1 MSRVVIVGTSHV
13 ASESFVRVDSAIEA
27 YSPDVVGL
35 ELDRQRLRA
44 LQEGLPSANFFQ
56 LWRRAGFFGA
66 LFFTLGRVLQ
76 QRIGTS
82 LGLQPGSDML
92 HGLTSARRHGVAVA
106 LVDRDIQDT
115 LKSLKHIPRREKVR
129 FVLDLLPGRGRPDT
143 TLEGLDLSKVPGDE
157 LVETV
162 LGTMRERY
170 PAFYGVLVDERN
182 RVIATNAER
191 LMSHFDTVMIV
202 VGKAHATGI
211 AEELRERGAET
222 VVA

>member
-13 ASESFVRVDSAIEA
+13 ASESLVRVDSAIES
-27 YSPDVVGL
+27 YSPAVVGL

-44 LQEGLPSANFFQ
+44 LQEGLPSASFFQ

-66 LFFTLGRVLQ
+66 LFFTLGRILQ

-92 HGLTSARRHGVAVA
+92 HALTSARKHGVAVA
-106 LVDRDIQDT
+106 LVDRDISDT
-115 LKSLKHIPRREKVR
+115 LRSLKRIPRKEKFR
-129 FVLDLLPGRGRPDT
+129 FVLDLLPGRGKPDAN
-143 TLEGLDLSKVPGDE
+143 LEGLDLNKVPGDE

-162 LGTMRERY
+162 LGYMRERY
-170 PAFYGVLVDERN
+170 PRFYGVLVEERN
-182 RVIATNAER
+182 EVIATNAER
-191 LMSHFDTVMIV
+191 LSSHFDTVMLV
-202 VGKAHATGI
+202 VGKAHAAGI
-211 AEELRERGAET
+211 AQTLRERGTEA